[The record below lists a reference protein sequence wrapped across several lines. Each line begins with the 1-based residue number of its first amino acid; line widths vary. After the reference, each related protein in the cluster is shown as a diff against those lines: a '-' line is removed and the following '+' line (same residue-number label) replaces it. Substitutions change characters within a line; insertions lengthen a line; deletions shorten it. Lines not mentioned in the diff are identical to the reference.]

1 MEFLHNNIQRR
12 FFDLMQ
18 KKLNIKGTQKKPILT
33 EIQRG
38 KLEAYLDEGN
48 LSKAE
53 IARRLGVCRATIY
66 NEIKRKLLKVTFVA
80 TK

>member
-1 MEFLHNNIQRR
+1 MHQIGKIVYYWRSYTTNIQRR

-18 KKLNIKGTQKKPILT
+18 TKLNIKGTQKKPRLT

-48 LSKAE
+48 L
-53 IARRLGVCRATIY
+53 
-66 NEIKRKLLKVTFVA
+66 
-80 TK
+80 